1 MKRLALL
8 AAAIFA
14 ISGCRRAGA
23 SVRIGSKNFS
33 EQVLLAEIVAQ
44 ALEAKGLR
52 VDRRLNLGGTFVCH
66 KALVA
71 GDLDLYPEYT
81 GTAFTAILAKKP
93 VADPAAVR
101 KEVESEY
108 AKRWGIVWSPPL
120 GFENTF
126 ALVVRGEDARRWGLK
141 TISDL
146 KAHEAEIR
154 PGFGYEFLEREDG
167 FPGLAKTYGLNF
179 PRRPAQMDLG
189 LLLSGA
195 PEPSGGPDR
204 GQLDGRPDRRAR
216 RRRARGRPALLS
228 AIRGGVRRQGSG
240 LEDERRGARSPRG
253 ARRKDLRRH
262 DAKVERAAR
271 PRQAPPGGRGEGVPQ
286 DPCEPGTGRGSSVP
300 DEAQARALFLP
311 YERRLRLPRPG
322 RARPSSRSGG
332 SPGRR
337 PFPGRCAGRSRGGPR
352 RRGCGPRRRRARG
365 PGSGPRRRGRLGPRR
380 PRA

>member
-1 MKRLALL
+1 MRRLAVL
-8 AAAIFA
+8 AAAILA
-14 ISGCRRAGA
+14 ISGCQRAGA
-23 SVRIGSKNFS
+23 PTTVRIGSKNFS

-93 VADPAAVR
+93 VADPGLVR

-108 AKRWGIVWSPPL
+108 AKRWGIAWSPPL

-146 KAHEAEIR
+146 KAHETEIR

-189 LLLSGA
+189 LLYPALESRQVDLIAGNSTDGLIAALGA
-195 PEPSGGPDR
+195 VVLEDDRHYFPPYEAAFAVR
-204 GQLDGRPDRRAR
+204 GQVWKTNAAVRGVLGRP
-216 RRRARGRPALLS
+216 
-228 AIRGGVRRQGSG
+228 
-240 LEDERRGARSPRG
+240 
-253 ARRKDLRRH
+253 RRKDLRRH
-262 DAKVERAAR
+262 DAEVERAAR
-271 PRQAPPGGRGEGVPQ
+271 PGQAPPGGRGEGVPEI
-286 DPCEPGTGRGSSVP
+286 PGRELTEGGRRKPLPYNPSPGT
-300 DEAQARALFLP
+300 LFVL
-311 YERRLRLPRPG
+311 
-322 RARPSSRSGG
+322 
-332 SPGRR
+332 
-337 PFPGRCAGRSRGGPR
+337 
-352 RRGCGPRRRRARG
+352 
-365 PGSGPRRRGRLGPRR
+365 
-380 PRA
+380 